1 MYNPTLTASIKL
13 IRFEKVKNLK
23 NRNEKKKNK
32 KKIEIKNKNKD
43 K

>member
-23 NRNEKKKNK
+23 NRNEKKKIK
-32 KKIEIKNKNKD
+32 KK
-43 K
+43 